1 MGERQARDTG
11 MHSVIDAPD
20 GIITV
25 SVATGGERAT
35 ANVGVGEATAIDGG
49 RDGGA
54 DAGAVGTFCWD
65 AIAS

>member
-11 MHSVIDAPD
+11 MHKVIDAPE

-25 SVATGGERAT
+25 SATTGGERAA
-35 ANVGVGEATAIDGG
+35 ANIGVGEATAMDGG
-49 RDGGA
+49 REGGA
-54 DAGAVGTFCWD
+54 DAGAVGTFCCE

>member
-11 MHSVIDAPD
+11 MHSVIDAPE

-25 SVATGGERAT
+25 SVATGGERAA
-35 ANVGVGEATAIDGG
+35 ANVVGAGEATAIDGG

-54 DAGAVGTFCWD
+54 DAGAVGTFC
-65 AIAS
+65 

>member
-11 MHSVIDAPD
+11 MLSIIDAPE

-25 SVATGGERAT
+25 SVATGGERVVD
-35 ANVGVGEATAIDGG
+35 NVGVGEDTAIDGG

-54 DAGAVGTFCWD
+54 DAGAVGTFC
-65 AIAS
+65 